1 MRQFH
6 NNVLDYK
13 WEVSG
18 EYTSAHMETAWATE
32 AMFFVRI
39 EQAQGKN
46 FRFDARAQISVN
58 GIDWVD
64 EGTAFAPMTSEG
76 QYFIRLKHFGG
87 WLRITGGLTGENAS
101 AVITTNLVLKE

>member
-1 MRQFH
+1 MRQFQ

-18 EYTSAHMETAWATE
+18 EYTSAHLETAWATE
-32 AMFFVRI
+32 AMFFVRV
-39 EQAQGKN
+39 EQARGRN

-58 GIDWVD
+58 GIDWID
-64 EGTAFAPMTSEG
+64 EGTSFAPITGEG

-87 WLRITGGLTGENAS
+87 WLRITGGITGDEAS